1 MTERGVAAWGGR
13 SIPFS
18 VVRSERKTMSITV
31 NPLGEVIVRVP
42 NVAEIEE
49 VIERVAKRGGW
60 ISYHQMNAERWR
72 PRTPAR
78 TYELGETHLFLGRQ
92 YRLSAE
98 IGLAQ
103 SVKTSG
109 DRIVLT
115 MHRPN
120 RVAERKTLLDGW
132 YLTQARE
139 IIGKRLDK
147 VFEPF
152 AVLDHPLPRLIVRDL
167 THRWGSL
174 TSRGNL
180 VVSRHIVRAPRQCID
195 YVLVHELCHL
205 EHRNHGAEFWNL
217 LDRMMPDHQKRK
229 ARLEKILL

>member
-1 MTERGVAAWGGR
+1 MSEEGVAAWGGR
-13 SIPFS
+13 AIQFS

-31 NPLGEVIVRVP
+31 SPEGEVTVRVP
-42 NVAEIEE
+42 HHAHINE

-60 ISYHQMNAERWR
+60 IRYHQSRAERWH
-72 PRTPAR
+72 PRTPPR
-78 TYELGETHLFLGRQ
+78 TYELGETHLYLGRQ

-98 IGLAQ
+98 LGLAQ

-109 DRIVLT
+109 DRITLT

-120 RVAERKTLLDGW
+120 RLEERKALLAGW
-132 YLTQARE
+132 YLAEARRVLSLRLQA
-139 IIGKRLDK
+139 

-152 AVLDHPLPRLIVRDL
+152 GKLGHTCPKLIVRDL

-174 TSRGNL
+174 TSRSNL
-180 VVSRHIVRAPRQCID
+180 VMSRHLIRAPRQCID

-205 EHRNHGAEFWNL
+205 EHQNHGTPFWNL
-217 LDRMMPDHQKRK
+217 LDRMMPEHEKRK
-229 ARLEKILL
+229 AKLERILL

>member
-1 MTERGVAAWGGR
+1 VIEEGVAAWGGR
-13 SIPFS
+13 ALPFS

-31 NPLGEVIVRVP
+31 NPEGNVVVRAPLHADLEQVT
-42 NVAEIEE
+42 
-49 VIERVAKRGGW
+49 ERVSRRGGW
-60 ISYHQMNAERWR
+60 ISYHQSRTERWR
-72 PRTPAR
+72 PRTPPR
-78 TYELGETHLFLGRQ
+78 TFELGETHLYLGRQ

-109 DRIVLT
+109 DRIILT

-120 RVAERKTLLDGW
+120 RIEDRKALLSAW
-132 YLTQARE
+132 YLARARE
-139 IIGKRLDK
+139 VIGKRLDV

-152 AVLDHPLPRLIVRDL
+152 ANLGHALPRLIVRDL

-174 TSRGNL
+174 TARGNL
-180 VVSRHIVRAPRQCID
+180 VISRHIIRAPRQCID

-205 EHRNHGAEFWNL
+205 EHKNHGAAFWNL
-217 LDRMMPDHQKRK
+217 LDRMMPDHEKRK
-229 ARLEKILL
+229 AKLERILL

>member
-1 MTERGVAAWGGR
+1 MSEEGIAAWGGR
-13 SIPFS
+13 AIQFS
-18 VVRSERKTMSITV
+18 VIRSERKTMSITV
-31 NPLGEVIVRVP
+31 NPQGEVVVRVP
-42 NVAEIEE
+42 NCADMQQVT
-49 VIERVAKRGGW
+49 ERVSKRGGW
-60 ISYHQMNAERWR
+60 ISYHQAHAERWR
-72 PRTPAR
+72 PRTPPR

-103 SVKTSG
+103 SVSTSG

-115 MHRPN
+115 MHRPS
-120 RVAERKTLLDGW
+120 RIEERKALLTGW
-132 YLTQARE
+132 YLAEARG
-139 IIGKRLDK
+139 IIGKRLEK

-152 AVLDHPLPRLIVRDL
+152 AILGHTLPRLIVRDL

-180 VVSRHIVRAPRQCID
+180 VVSRHIIRAPRQCID

-205 EHRNHGAEFWNL
+205 QHQNHGAEFWSL
-217 LDRMMPDHQKRK
+217 LDRMMPDHVKRK
-229 ARLEKILL
+229 TKLERILL

>member
-1 MTERGVAAWGGR
+1 MSEEGVAAWGGR
-13 SIPFS
+13 SIEFS

-31 NPLGEVIVRVP
+31 NPLGEVVVRVP
-42 NVAEIEE
+42 DVANIEE
-49 VIERVAKRGGW
+49 VTERVAKRGGW
-60 ISYHQMNAERWR
+60 ISYHQRNAERWR

-78 TYELGETHLFLGRQ
+78 TYEVGETHLFLGRQ

-103 SVKTSG
+103 SVKTLG

-120 RVAERKTLLDGW
+120 RIEERKSLLDGW

-139 IIGKRLDK
+139 IFGNRLDK
-147 VFEPF
+147 VFQPF
-152 AVLDHPLPRLIVRDL
+152 AALNHARPRLIVRNL

-180 VVSRHIVRAPRQCID
+180 VISRHIVRAPRQCID

-205 EHRNHGAEFWNL
+205 EYRNHGAEFWAL